1 MAIID
6 SQSPRVKRRR
16 IDNTGGSGPAAASNI
31 TDITSHTQLRD
42 LLVFQQS
49 ANNETKQGINKF
61 KNFLTSI
68 SNSEKENE
76 KAKKLRI
83 LKAYCDSQF
92 SKVGDGDDAICFP
105 DMIQT
110 WSFAESNNHES
121 LLTVVPSV
129 LALFIK
135 TVSNQLEFRD
145 FGLALCKYLMQKEQL
160 RLLNRGL
167 TSSKAKEHLISPC
180 IRLLTEIVSFDGGA
194 VARLVYS
201 KRDITFKRI
210 EIFLTPN
217 KAQIED
223 VSDEGRKSTLRRN
236 AQRYVL
242 ANLRFQH
249 VSAKSDI
256 IEQHKVIRAFLEF
269 VRKDSRDV
277 VIDIIRAIEK
287 DIVNDSSLSRN
298 SRSRFFN
305 KWNLERLVTLYG
317 YDRESEEPNP
327 ENISVANEIHKLLL
341 KVCTTPELGVLLPE
355 TGWYPLGS
363 DPETIAT
370 EDDGS
375 IDLGLDSPV
384 YVDKYRENVPIRNGT
399 LSALVQVL
407 RPESD
412 TLQIELLLAIF
423 RAAPELVA
431 DFFTKRTM
439 FTSDPKPTPSWLGE
453 SAFLFSTVQ
462 LPVPANCG
470 WKDKVPAMPPPVS
483 VVIENV
489 LPRPLTQKILSRCLN
504 QNTEVVTLFAVRIL
518 TVAFRK
524 LQAVLRVFNGD
535 HGIGQPF
542 WSQASSKLIA
552 EFCRRCPPM
561 KDAILLFKRTAKE
574 DLQQQDAVAELLSMF
589 YEVIPTVAFE
599 ENFDVSLVIVDILKQ
614 LEKDDMEAEDR
625 ELLLSQLQN
634 VLNIAQRSAS
644 MRWWQQPASLQYSAF
659 TSILKVLVE
668 ARGEESLGQIRKLLQ
683 SVVVEHSVLHNPDHA
698 FHALVSSL
706 ENTSGESL
714 ASQLAFLDNCICR
727 LVKKPVHYQDLLD
740 SLLEKESAPI
750 SLLLAAINEQWPFIV
765 KNGNAAQ
772 EEAVATW
779 IARFMKALKQ
789 AGEDPKALRKVA
801 DSLAAQTELKKTK
814 SAIKKALK
822 SAEASDERVDGDNV
836 SGTRNTQSASKA
848 TKSVDLAEVFGS
860 LPTESKSHNVLH
872 KWEKEELELAV
883 EQGQVAG
890 LMLCLCSEHD
900 EIRRQAAVGISR
912 LMMKLKDSK
921 YVEWRPVYILA
932 GELLETMRKQGFEN
946 PLPWIAGECAASCL
960 RVLTDP
966 LHKLYGKVNLFLQ
979 KAPSWEV
986 VKLPSYWIDKIL
998 LHEPEYDDGY
1008 FEEIDWLLDLF
1019 VKGLR
1024 TESDLEI
1031 YRRANVFE
1039 RLLSLYNSPTLAT
1052 SAKRKILHVI
1062 YRATQVGG
1070 STTLVTRAA
1079 TISWI
1084 QSQIAGLDNNDLT
1097 IKALAN
1103 AVHDTADHDRI
1114 NKWSSAA
1121 LPHVVEHIAG

>member
-1 MAIID
+1 MAHTD

-16 IDNTGGSGPAAASNI
+16 IDNSEGSAPAVAGNI
-31 TDITSHTQLRD
+31 TNITSHTQLRE
-42 LLVFQQS
+42 LLVFQQG
-49 ANNETKQGINKF
+49 ATNESKQGINKF
-61 KNFLTSI
+61 KDFLISI

-110 WSFAESNNHES
+110 WSFAESNRLES

-129 LALFIK
+129 LALFLK

-167 TSSKAKEHLISPC
+167 TSSKVKEHLISPC
-180 IRLLTEIVSFDGGA
+180 IRLLTEIVSYDGGA

-317 YDRESEEPNP
+317 YDRESEEPNT

-355 TGWYPLGS
+355 SGWYPIGS
-363 DPETIAT
+363 DPETITT

-384 YVDKYRENVPIRNGT
+384 YVDKYRENIPIRNGT

-412 TLQIELLLAIF
+412 TLQIQLLLAIF

-462 LPVPANCG
+462 LPVPSNCG
-470 WKDKVPAMPPPVS
+470 WKDKVPAMPPPIS

-504 QNTEVVTLFAVRIL
+504 QNTDVVTLFAVRIL

-524 LQAVLRVFNGD
+524 LQAVLRVFNAD

-561 KDAILLFKRTAKE
+561 KDATLLFRRTAKD

-589 YEVIPTVAFE
+589 YEVIPTIAFE

-614 LEKDDMEAEDR
+614 LEKDDIEADDR

-659 TSILKVLVE
+659 TSILNVLVG
-668 ARGEESLGQIRKLLQ
+668 AHGDDSLGQIRKLLQ
-683 SVVVEHSVLHNPDHA
+683 SVVMEHSILHNPDRA

-706 ENTSGESL
+706 ETANGESL

-727 LVKKPVHYQDLLD
+727 LVKKPVHYQDLLSSLVEED
-740 SLLEKESAPI
+740 SASI

-765 KNGNAAQ
+765 KSGNSAQ
-772 EEAVATW
+772 EESVATW
-779 IARFMKALKQ
+779 IASFIRSLKQ
-789 AGEDPKALRKVA
+789 AGEDSKALRKVA
-801 DSLAAQTELKKTK
+801 DSLSAQTELKKSK

-822 SAEASDERVDGDNV
+822 STEDSDERFGDDDG
-836 SGTRNTQSASKA
+836 SGTRSSQTAKA
-848 TKSVDLAEVFGS
+848 AKSVDLAEIFGS

-872 KWEKEELELAV
+872 KWEREELEIAV
-883 EQGQVAG
+883 EQGQAAG

-912 LMMKLKDSK
+912 LMMKLKESK

-932 GELLETMRKQGFEN
+932 GELLETMRKQGFES
-946 PLPWIAGECAASCL
+946 PLPWIAGECATSCL

-986 VKLPSYWIDKIL
+986 GKIPSYWIDKIL

-1024 TESDLEI
+1024 TEQDLEI

-1039 RLLSLYNSPTLAT
+1039 RLLSLYNSPTLAA
-1052 SAKRKILHVI
+1052 SAKRKILHIV

-1079 TISWI
+1079 IISWI
-1084 QSQIAGLDNNDLT
+1084 QSQIAGLDNHDLT
-1097 IKALAN
+1097 IKALVS
-1103 AVHDTADHDRI
+1103 AVHNTADHDRI
-1114 NKWSSAA
+1114 NRWSSAA